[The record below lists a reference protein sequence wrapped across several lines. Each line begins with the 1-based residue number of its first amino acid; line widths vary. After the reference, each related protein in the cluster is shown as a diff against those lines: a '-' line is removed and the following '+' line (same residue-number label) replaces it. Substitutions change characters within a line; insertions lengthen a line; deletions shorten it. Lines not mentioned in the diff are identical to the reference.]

1 MRCLVTGAA
10 GFIGSTLCER
20 LLELGHEVVGID
32 CFVPYYPRELKER
45 NLEKC
50 RASDKFE
57 LLERDLCDLFEGPDA
72 DGSKLLAGIDVIYH
86 QAAQAGVRASWGKDF
101 EIYTHNNILGTQ
113 KMLEACKQ
121 KPGIRVVYASSSSVY
136 GETDR
141 FPMRETDLTRPVSPY
156 GVSKLA
162 AENLM
167 CLYHHNFGV
176 ETVSLRY
183 FTVYGPRQRPDMA
196 FHRIIRSILTG
207 ELFHLFGSGNQTR
220 DFTYVGDIVEANIQ
234 AGEKGQPG
242 KIYNLGGGTRISMN
256 DVIEMMEK
264 IAGKKANI
272 VKEAVQLGD
281 VTNTGAD
288 VSRAQE
294 DFGFAPKVSLE
305 AGLTREIEYIKELLA
320 AETAAGR

>member
-10 GFIGSTLCER
+10 GFIGSTLCEK
-20 LLELGHEVVGID
+20 LLDLGHRVVGVD
-32 CFVPYYPRELKER
+32 CFVPYYPREFKDR
-45 NLEKC
+45 NLQKC
-50 RASDKFE
+50 MTSDRFT
-57 LLERDLCDLFEGPDA
+57 LIERDLCDIFDGLEGEGAALIQDV
-72 DGSKLLAGIDVIYH
+72 DVIYH

-101 EIYTHNNILGTQ
+101 QVYTHNNINATQ
-113 KMLEACKQ
+113 KMLEACKTR
-121 KPGIRVVYASSSSVY
+121 PEIRVVYASSSSVY

-141 FPMRETDLTRPVSPY
+141 FPMRESDLTRPVSPY

-167 CLYHHNFGV
+167 CLYQHNFGV
-176 ETVSLRY
+176 QTVSLRY

-207 ELFHLFGSGNQTR
+207 ETFRLFGSGEQTR
-220 DFTYVGDIVEANIQ
+220 DFTFVGDIVDANIA
-234 AGEKGQPG
+234 AGEKGRPG
-242 KIYNLGGGTRISMN
+242 GIYNLGGGTRISMN
-256 DVIEMMEK
+256 DVIALMEE
-264 IAGKKANI
+264 ICGKKAN
-272 VKEAVQLGD
+272 VVREGVQLGD

-305 AGLTREIEYIKELLA
+305 EGLRREVEFIGELL
-320 AETAAGR
+320 ESGIAG

>member
-1 MRCLVTGAA
+1 VTGAA
-10 GFIGSTLCER
+10 GFIGSTLCEK
-20 LLELGHEVVGID
+20 LLELGHDVVGVD
-32 CFVPYYPRELKER
+32 CFVPYYPRQLKER
-45 NLEKC
+45 NLEKA
-50 RASDKFE
+50 RQSPKFQ
-57 LLERDLCDLFEGPDA
+57 LLEVDLCDLFASPTA
-72 DGSKLLAGIDVIYH
+72 DGTALLQTIDVIYH

-101 EIYTHNNILGTQ
+101 EIYTHNNILATQ

-207 ELFHLFGSGNQTR
+207 ETFHLFGSGNQTR
-220 DFTYVGDIVEANIQ
+220 DFTYVGDIVDANIQ
-234 AGEKGQPG
+234 AGEKGKPG
-242 KIYNLGGGTRISMN
+242 TIYNLGGGTRISMN
-256 DVIEMMEK
+256 DVIALMER
-264 IAGKKANI
+264 IAGKQANV

-288 VSRAQE
+288 VSRANE
-294 DFGFAPKVSLE
+294 DFGFAPKISLE
-305 AGLTREIEYIKELLA
+305 EGLAKEVDYIRELLA
-320 AETAAGR
+320 AEVSR

>member
-10 GFIGSTLCER
+10 GFIGSTLCEK
-20 LLELGHEVVGID
+20 LLDLGHQVVGVD
-32 CFVPYYPRELKER
+32 CFVPYYPREMKER
-45 NLEKC
+45 NLLKS
-50 RASDKFE
+50 RASDRFT
-57 LLERDLCDLFEGPDA
+57 LLEVDLCDLFAGSDAEGAALIQD
-72 DGSKLLAGIDVIYH
+72 IDVIYH

-101 EIYTHNNILGTQ
+101 EIYTHNNILATQ
-113 KMLEACKQ
+113 KMLEACKAN
-121 KPGIRVVYASSSSVY
+121 PNIRVVYASSSSVY

-176 ETVSLRY
+176 QTVSLRY

-207 ELFHLFGSGNQTR
+207 EKFRLFGSGAQSR
-220 DFTYVGDIVEANIQ
+220 DFTYVEDIVDANIA
-234 AGEKGQPG
+234 AGENGRG
-242 KIYNLGGGTRISMN
+242 GCIYNLGGGTRISMT
-256 DVIEMMEK
+256 DVIILMEE
-264 IAGKKANI
+264 ICGKKAN
-272 VKEAVQLGD
+272 VTREAVQLGD

-288 VSRAQE
+288 VSRARE
-294 DFGFAPKVSLE
+294 DFGFVPKVSLE
-305 AGLTREIEYIKELLA
+305 DGLRKEVEYIGELLA
-320 AETAAGR
+320 AGTRSN

>member
-10 GFIGSTLCER
+10 GFIGSTLSER

-32 CFVPYYPRELKER
+32 CFVPYYPRALKER

-50 RASDKFE
+50 RQSDNFS
-57 LLERDLCDLFEGPDA
+57 LLEKDLSDVFASPDA
-72 DGSKLLAGIDVIYH
+72 EGSALLSDMDVIYH

-113 KMLEACKQ
+113 KMLELCKQ

-141 FPMRETDLTRPVSPY
+141 FPMKETDLTRPVSPY

-207 ELFHLFGSGNQTR
+207 ETFRLFGSGNQTR
-220 DFTYVGDIVEANIQ
+220 DFTFVGDIVDANIL
-234 AGEKGQPG
+234 AGNKGKPG

-256 DVIEMMEK
+256 DVIALLEK
-264 IAGKKANI
+264 ITGKQAN
-272 VKEAVQLGD
+272 VVREAVQLGD

-288 VSRAQE
+288 VSEAQA
-294 DFGFAPKVSLE
+294 DFGFQPQVSLE
-305 AGLTREIEYIKELLA
+305 QGLAREVEYIRELLA
-320 AETAAGR
+320 ADISKH

>member
-10 GFIGSTLCER
+10 GFIGSTLSDR
-20 LLELGHEVVGID
+20 LLELNHKVVGID
-32 CFVPYYPRELKER
+32 CFVPYYPRALKER
-45 NLEKC
+45 NLARSGENSNFKLIEK
-50 RASDKFE
+50 DI
-57 LLERDLCDLFEGPDA
+57 CDLFESPNS
-72 DGSKLLAGIDVIYH
+72 DGHAILNDVDVVYH

-101 EIYTHNNILGTQ
+101 EIYTHNNILATQ
-113 KMLEACKQ
+113 KLLEACKQ
-121 KPGIRVVYASSSSVY
+121 RPGIRVVYASSSSVY

-141 FPMRETDLTRPVSPY
+141 FPMKETDLTRPVSPY

-207 ELFHLFGSGNQTR
+207 ETFRLFGSGLQSR
-220 DFTYVGDIVEANIQ
+220 DFTYVSDIVEANIL
-234 AGEKGQPG
+234 AGMKGTPG
-242 KIYNLGGGTRISMN
+242 AIYNIGGGTRISMN
-256 DVIEMMEK
+256 NVIELIEQL
-264 IAGKKANI
+264 AGRKANI
-272 VKEAVQLGD
+272 IREDVQLGD

-288 VSRAQE
+288 VSDAVKDFNFSPQVTLE
-294 DFGFAPKVSLE
+294 D
-305 AGLTREIEYIKELLA
+305 GLRREVEYIQGLVEAESSA
-320 AETAAGR
+320 A

>member
-20 LLELGHEVVGID
+20 LLELGHEAVGVD
-32 CFVPYYPRELKER
+32 CFVPYYSRELKDR
-45 NLEKC
+45 NLETCQK
-50 RASDKFE
+50 SEKFQ
-57 LLERDLCDLFEGPDA
+57 LLERDLCDLFASPDA
-72 DGSKLLAGIDVIYH
+72 DGTKLLSGIDVIYH

-113 KMLEACKQ
+113 KMLEACRQ

-207 ELFHLFGSGNQTR
+207 ELFHLFGSGNQSR

-256 DVIEMMEK
+256 DVIELMEK
-264 IAGKKANI
+264 IVGKKANI

-288 VSRAQE
+288 VTQAKE

-305 AGLTREIEYIKELLA
+305 EGLAREVEYIRELLA
-320 AETAAGR
+320 AEVTK